1 MRKLY
6 RNTAIV
12 TAVFVLALA
21 SMLGVSYYQMQH
33 VSPLESEVMETL
45 KALNESNDENQKL
58 QQQIRQLDLL
68 SRKAYFVQEGQL
80 KTGIYLLVGM
90 VTVLVACLALYYK
103 DTKNLPEKELDPIDE
118 WMTKSHARKYLSWAA
133 GAAALVGI
141 AVFIFQSVGT
151 KALTAQSD
159 DVEDKSEMPQEGTEA
174 VQDSLQEIA
183 LAQADSLKAA
193 SKREENDACIGYPER
208 EQARPK
214 VKAASKRE
222 QSGNFSSY
230 AEQKQARPKVKADST
245 IIVKIDSAKVVE
257 TDTAVVAEELPELKI
272 ASKAFRGNNSSGTSS
287 ARGIATSWNLKS
299 KKNILWQST
308 VPKHGYNSPVITGH
322 NVFITGADEQ
332 ARELYCFDVWTG
344 ELKWTVKADG
354 ISGSPSSMPKVNDD
368 TGLAASTVATN
379 GSEVA
384 AIFATG
390 DVICANMDG
399 KRLWAKNI
407 GLPDNHYGYASSL
420 LMFGNILIIQY
431 QNNSDARILALNTKN
446 GNQVW
451 SKATKDKIAWSSPI
465 IAKLGGKS
473 TLVVMGNP
481 AIAAYNP
488 GDGAELWRVDCM
500 SGEVGSSPASA
511 DGLVFGASE
520 YATCIAID
528 GATGETLWEAS
539 DYLPE
544 CSSLAATKDFV
555 FCATSYGMV
564 CAYDARTGEVKKE
577 HDLTTPFYSS
587 PVVVDGKV
595 YLFSNSGKVYI
606 FKSSTFDLITSFETG
621 EKTFATPAFTDGMMI
636 VRTDESLYCV
646 KREK

>member
-183 LAQADSLKAA
+183 LAQADSL
-193 SKREENDACIGYPER
+193 
-208 EQARPK
+208 
-214 VKAASKRE
+214 KAASKRE

-446 GNQVW
+446 GNQIW

-564 CAYDARTGEVKKE
+564 CAYDAKTGEVKKE